1 MADIKN
7 MFSKGLTTLNV
18 KTANFLEINKIKTYI
33 STLKGE
39 IEALKLELG
48 AALYENWKAG
58 DAPATAEMEEKLRL
72 IQEKEE
78 LIAAQE
84 AEAERLAE
92 MEKQIL
98 GEADKPAAPAASEPA
113 GDPVLVC
120 PNCGQVY
127 DRVFKFCRKCGTRMN
142 Q

>member
-33 STLKGE
+33 STLKTD
-39 IEALKLELG
+39 IETLKLELG

-58 DAPATAEMEEKLRL
+58 EAPTTVEMEEKLRL

-78 LIAAQE
+78 LIVAQE

-98 GEADKPAAPAASEPA
+98 GETDRPAAPAAASEPA

-127 DRVFKFCRKCGTRMN
+127 DRAFKFCRKCGTRMN
-142 Q
+142 